1 MEEKCSEEPEKNNFF
16 RNVGPENCEAL
27 LGQTA

>member
-1 MEEKCSEEPEKNNFF
+1 MEEKCSEEPEKMFFF
-16 RNVGPENCEAL
+16 RNVVPQNCEAL